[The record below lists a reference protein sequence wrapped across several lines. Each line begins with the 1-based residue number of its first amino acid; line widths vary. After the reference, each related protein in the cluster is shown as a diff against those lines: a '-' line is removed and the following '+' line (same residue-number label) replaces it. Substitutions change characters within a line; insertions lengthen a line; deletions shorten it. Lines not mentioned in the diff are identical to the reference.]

1 MADDNEYQAE
11 LKDAIGFYA
20 RKGLSRRDVLRKTS
34 YLVAASA
41 LAPVLAACGSTVS
54 PSAAASAGSGPGAA
68 KKLKMFATGEG
79 LVISFVAEGKKTLEQ
94 YCQLF
99 NVDLTYAD
107 GELDPTKQ
115 RAAVDNAANQQWDI
129 AAVTPVEA
137 GTLVDPFKKMAA
149 AGTAVIEQITPVGA
163 PGTDYGALTICQQD
177 SYEMGFMVTS
187 QICAAANATGTI
199 IETRGPASHQGSIA
213 RHAGFTDA
221 MKTFPNMQVLTSD
234 FGNWDTQLVHT
245 LWESYINRYPTITA
259 AYAHNDDMA
268 LAIVDALSAGG
279 RKALVGGCDGM
290 PTAIQAVKDGKL
302 AATMRHSTVRLN
314 MYAVVIGQAFKRG
327 IVTAVPKKIV
337 VDGLLVT
344 PDNAESLI
352 FLQGDG
358 IFLQ

>member
-1 MADDNEYQAE
+1 MAQIDDYQEE
-11 LKDAIGFYA
+11 LKTVAGYYKDRGF
-20 RKGLSRRDVLRKTS
+20 SRREILKKTS

-41 LAPVLAACGSTVS
+41 LAPVLAACGATAS
-54 PSAAASAGSGPGAA
+54 PSAAGSAAAGAGTA
-68 KKLKMFATGEG
+68 QKLKMFATGEG

-115 RAAVDNAANQQWDI
+115 RAAVDNVADQKWDI

-149 AGTAVIEQITPVGA
+149 NGCAVIEQITPVGA
-163 PGTDYGALTICQQD
+163 PGTSYGALTICQQD
-177 SYEMGFMVTS
+177 SYEMGFKVTT
-187 QICAAANATGTI
+187 QICQAANGAGTI

-213 RHAGFTDA
+213 RNLGFNDA
-221 MKTFPNMQVLTSD
+221 MKNFPNMQVLTSD
-234 FGNWDTQLVHT
+234 FGNWDTTLVHT
-245 LWESYINRYPTITA
+245 LWETYINRYPTITA

-268 LAIVDALSAGG
+268 LAIVDALTAGG

-290 PTAIQAVKDGKL
+290 PSGIQAVKDGKL

-314 MYAVVIGQAFKRG
+314 MYAVVIGQAYKRG
-327 IVTAVPKKIV
+327 IVTSVPSKIV

-352 FLQGDG
+352 FLQQDG